1 MIQLPKDFSEF
12 LKLLNSKQVEYL
24 VIGGWAV
31 GFYGYPRATGDM
43 DIWVSRSEE
52 NASKIVETMNEFG
65 FNVPNLSPDLFTKEN
80 QVTRLG
86 VPPIRIEILTTIS
99 GVSFNECLNNR
110 QTVLMNEVN
119 INIIG
124 LEDLRKNK
132 ASAKRYKDLDDFEKL
147 SG

>member
-43 DIWVSRSEE
+43 DIWVSKTEK
-52 NASKIVETMNEFG
+52 NASKIIESLKEFG
-65 FNVPNLSPDLFTKEN
+65 FDVPNLSPALFTKEN

-86 VPPIRIEILTTIS
+86 LPPLRIKILTTIS
-99 GVSFNECLNNR
+99 EVSFDECFSNR
-110 QTVLMNEVN
+110 QTILMNEVMM
-119 INIIG
+119 NIIG
-124 LEDLRKNK
+124 LEDLKKNK
-132 ASAKRYKDLDDFEKL
+132 SAAKRFKDLDDFEKL
-147 SG
+147 NQ